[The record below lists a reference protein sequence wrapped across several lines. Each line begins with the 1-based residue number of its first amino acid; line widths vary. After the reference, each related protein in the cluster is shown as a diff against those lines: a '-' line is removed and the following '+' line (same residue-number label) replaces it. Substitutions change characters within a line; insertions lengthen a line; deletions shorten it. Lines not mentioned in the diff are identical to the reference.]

1 MFKKTFFVSTA
12 ALLLCFLASCS
23 FINTS
28 DTSASVSLNLARSVS
43 GHVEYDY
50 IDVFLQG
57 DSTQTKRISADES
70 TVTFDELPN
79 GASVYIKADAYQNGE
94 LIYTGKSETIKVNSG
109 ENPVSLTLKRI
120 YSVKFKLNFDDEGIY
135 AEQRIISGEYAKQP
149 EDPAKVEE
157 ATSSFKF
164 EGWFELNSQEAFDF
178 ENTPIKKDLV
188 LYARWAEPETKYY
201 TVSFNTNGGKG
212 SFEDQTVIE
221 GNKASKPEVE
231 PTRETDDEAGYE
243 FAGWFISEDNGKT
256 LSEEP
261 FDFNTPITSDITLY
275 AGWKVTPYVT
285 VTFNVN
291 GGKGD
296 YEAQR
301 VLKGTTISKPATN
314 PTKDSDGEHT
324 YNFLNWY
331 ASTDGGKTFVSS
343 PFDFTQ
349 PVTADT
355 ELYAVWTTEEIYTVT
370 FNLNGGNGTNFEQN
384 VIANEK
390 INPPASNPER
400 AADEVYEYS
409 FAGWYTSED
418 DGKTLSTSPFD
429 FENTPVTRNLVLYAG
444 WTKTEIIY
452 YYVYFNTLQSGSM
465 IEDQRVVQGGYA
477 KEPSTMPV
485 RPDQEKVKYIFDGW
499 YISTDSGITFA
510 DKPFDFKNTP
520 ITNTITL
527 FAKWTEVHYYYVDF
541 NTLEGGGAIESQLI
555 IEGGYAEKPST
566 TPIRTNDDTHTYTF
580 DGWFTSTDKGQ
591 TFADTSFDFANT
603 PITSDITLYAKWTV
617 TEYFY
622 VSFNTMGGNGTFIN
636 QKIQKGETATEPG
649 VGPTKT
655 STSEYIYT
663 FAGWYTS
670 DDGGETLSST
680 PYNFATPV
688 TKAIT
693 LYAKWISKKYCHVTF
708 DVNGG
713 DGTFKEQTIIEGNK
727 ASKPEDIPTKETDS
741 EAGYEFA
748 GWFTSSDGGKTLST
762 EAFDFNTAI
771 TDDLTLYAGWTLI
784 PYVTVTFN
792 VNGGTGEYEAQRI
805 LKGKTITKPENNP
818 KKETDAEH
826 TYSFLN
832 WSTSPDGEDNP
843 FDFSQP
849 ITGDIELYAVW
860 TTKGIYTVTF
870 NLNGGKGSNTEEN
883 VIAGEKVS
891 APSKAPEKETDED
904 FEYTFAG
911 WFTSDDNGKT
921 LSTTPFD
928 FDTAITNNITLY
940 AGWNTTPFYTVT
952 FINRDGNETFQAQR
966 ILSGKTASRPETDP
980 TRESTES
987 FDYTFIGWFISEDG
1001 GTTLSTT
1008 QFDFDTAI
1016 TGDITLCAAWSVTI
1030 FHKVYFY
1037 TNGANQSIE
1046 PQRIQDGLPVSEPT
1060 TSLTKDSTESES
1072 YEFDGWYTSE
1082 DGGNTLS
1089 STPYNFDTPITKNL
1103 ALYAKWKVSVS
1114 SPFEVEIPLDEIKD
1128 ISVSIAEN
1136 AEKGTWTFTAETGY
1150 DTYKWKWD
1158 GETQTSTSNIFETPE
1173 DAVPGKYQ
1181 ISLLATKVVDGKTEY
1196 YSFSE
1201 RIEIK

>member
-50 IDVFLQG
+50 IDVSLQG

-70 TVTFDELPN
+70 TVTFDGLPN
-79 GASVYIKADAYQNGE
+79 GASAYIKADAYQNGE
-94 LIYTGKSETIKVNSG
+94 LIYTGKSETIKVKSG
-109 ENPVSLTLKRI
+109 ENTVSLTLKRI

-164 EGWFELNSQEAFDF
+164 EGWFELDSQEAFDF

-212 SFEDQTVIE
+212 SFEDQTVME

-243 FAGWFISEDNGKT
+243 FAGWFTSEDNGIT
-256 LSEEP
+256 LADEP
-261 FDFNTPITSDITLY
+261 FDFNTAITHDITLY
-275 AGWKVTPYVT
+275 AGWKVIPYVT

-291 GGKGD
+291 GGRGD
-296 YEAQR
+296 YETQR

-314 PTKDSDGEHT
+314 PTKDADAEHT
-324 YNFLNWY
+324 YNFLNW
-331 ASTDGGKTFVSS
+331 SISPDGDEN
-343 PFDFTQ
+343 PFDFSQ
-349 PVTADT
+349 PITSDV

-418 DGKTLSTSPFD
+418 DGKTLSTTPFD
-429 FENTPVTRNLVLYAG
+429 FKNTPVTSNLKLYAG

-452 YYVYFNTLQSGSM
+452 YYVSFNSNGSGSM
-465 IEDQRVVQGGYA
+465 IDSQKVAQGAYA
-477 KEPSTMPV
+477 KEPTTQPTI
-485 RPDQEKVKYIFDGW
+485 PDTETEKYTFEGW
-499 YISTDSGITFA
+499 YISTDNGKTFA

-520 ITNTITL
+520 ITGNITL
-527 FAKWTEVHYYYVDF
+527 FAKWTIKLYYKVVF
-541 NTLEGGGAIESQLI
+541 NLNGAGGVIETQTVAKD
-555 IEGGYAEKPST
+555 GYAEKPAD
-566 TPIRTNDDTHTYTF
+566 PERRGDDTHTYVF
-580 DGWFTSTDKGQ
+580 DGWYESEGASTVIS
-591 TFADTSFDFANT
+591 DTPFDFENT
-603 PITSDITLYAKWTV
+603 PITHTTYLVAKWTV

-622 VSFNTMGGNGTFIN
+622 VSFNTMGGNGTFTN
-636 QKIQKGETATEPG
+636 QKVQAGQTATEPG

-655 STSEYIYT
+655 STTEYIYT

-670 DDGGETLSST
+670 DDGGITLSST
-680 PYNFATPV
+680 PFDFTQKITSN
-688 TKAIT
+688 IT

-727 ASKPEDIPTKETDS
+727 ARKPEDIPTKEADTES
-741 EAGYEFA
+741 GYEFA

-784 PYVTVTFN
+784 PYVTATFN
-792 VNGGTGEYEAQRI
+792 VNGGNGEYEEQRV
-805 LKGKTITKPENNP
+805 LKGQTITKPETNP
-818 KKETDAEH
+818 TKDADEEH
-826 TYSFLN
+826 TYNFLN
-832 WSTSPDGEDNP
+832 WYVSTDGGETFASTA

-904 FEYTFAG
+904 YEYTFAG
-911 WFTSDDNGKT
+911 WFTSNDNGKT

-928 FDTAITNNITLY
+928 FDTAITDNITLY

-980 TRESTES
+980 TRASTES

-1001 GTTLSTT
+1001 GNTLTTTE
-1008 QFDFDTAI
+1008 FDFDTEI

-1173 DAVPGKYQ
+1173 NAVPGKYQ